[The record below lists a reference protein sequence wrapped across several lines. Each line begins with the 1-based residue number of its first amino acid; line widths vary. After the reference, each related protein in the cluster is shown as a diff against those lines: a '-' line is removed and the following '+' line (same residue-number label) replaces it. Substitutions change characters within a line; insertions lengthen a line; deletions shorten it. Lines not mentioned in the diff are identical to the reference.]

1 MNIFNTYH
9 TRFFSTALSLT
20 LLTGMLSAPVFANP
34 LGSGDGQKSS
44 NNKSTDP
51 QNDLQAALSDPDSN
65 TIASTNQSKDKT
77 DKNISPIDPSVLE
90 PDAKSKT
97 NDQPNTPRLGQYT
110 PKAPTTI
117 NDKAI
122 DLLLKASTDE
132 NPFLRANAIEAMQVI
147 PSRALPLCHK
157 GFSDPAPVVRYT
169 ALVTAGKLNLKSL
182 VGAIQPLLKDQD
194 PSVRA
199 AALYSLHTLGADI
212 NISPMAS
219 LLRHDDPRV
228 RANVALLLGLLGD
241 ASAGEMLKSAA
252 AAPMP
257 KASAVQAAVT
267 RIQIAEA
274 IAKLGDNTVLNALR
288 AGAYSPYGEVR
299 VVAINAMG
307 EIKDQRMKP
316 ALRER
321 LANPDLQVKETE
333 DPAIKEQAELMA
345 LSVRLAA
352 AGALARMNDP
362 IGKQVVLDGLKNP
375 FPSLRA
381 QAAHALVHFDGPD
394 TMDALQQMLND
405 ESMQVRVTAA
415 SGILQRSNTI
425 AGAK

>member
-1 MNIFNTYH
+1 MNGIFT
-9 TRFFSTALSLT
+9 SLLIMG
-20 LLTGMLSAPVFANP
+20 LLATPVLANP
-34 LGSGDGQKSS
+34 LAAGDGKK
-44 NNKSTDP
+44 NNKTNN
-51 QNDLQAALSDPDSN
+51 QQEDLEAALS
-65 TIASTNQSKDKT
+65 ASDTKSKPPAQTQSKDK
-77 DKNISPIDPSVLE
+77 NPSSPIDPSVLE
-90 PDAKSKT
+90 DSGSKKKP
-97 NDQPNTPRLGQYT
+97 NPNTPRIGQYT
-110 PKAPTTI
+110 PKAPVTI
-117 NDKAI
+117 IDKAI

-132 NPFLRANAIEAMQVI
+132 NPFLRANAIEAMQVM
-147 PSRALPLCHK
+147 PARALPLCQK

-169 ALVTAGKLNLKSL
+169 SLVTAGKLKLRSL
-182 VGAIQPLLKDQD
+182 VGAIRPLVKDKD

-199 AALYSLHTLGADI
+199 AALYSLHTLGAEI
-212 NISPMAS
+212 NISPMAG
-219 LLRHDDPRV
+219 LLRHEDPRV

-241 ASAGEMLKSAA
+241 ASASEMLKSAA

-307 EIKDQRMKP
+307 EIKDQRMKA

-321 LANPDLQVKETE
+321 MANPDLQVKETE
-333 DPAIKEQAELMA
+333 DPAVREQAELMS
-345 LSVRLAA
+345 LSVKLAA

-381 QAAHALVHFDGPD
+381 QAAHALIHFNGPD

-415 SGILQRSNTI
+415 AGILQRSNTV